1 MSRILFNEKGVQSA
15 TLRQIAMALEMSQGN
30 LNYHFK
36 TKEDIVEA
44 LYFELVERVD
54 EEMKT
59 MTATYSMLSMLYTS
73 AQKSMLIFYE
83 YRFLLRD
90 IYLIFREHEKIK
102 NHYLGLQEFRKKQFL
117 GLFESMIVQ
126 GVLRKEEFD
135 AEYERLYERMN
146 IIGDNWIN
154 AAGLFKGSDEEAV
167 SYYHQLLFEVIYPY
181 LTDKGKGEFLVLK
194 EG

>member
-15 TLRQIAMALEMSQGN
+15 TFRQIAMALEMSQGN

-36 TKEDIVEA
+36 TKEALVEA
-44 LYFELVERVD
+44 LYFELVEKID

-102 NHYLGLQEFRKKQFL
+102 HHYLGLQEFRKKQFL
-117 GLFESMIVQ
+117 GLFESMIAQ

-135 AEYERLYERMN
+135 GEYERLYERMN

-154 AAGLFKGSDEEAV
+154 AAGLFKGSDETVVA
-167 SYYHQLLFEVIYPY
+167 YYHQLLFEVIYPY
-181 LTDKGKGEFLVLK
+181 LTEKGKAEFLELWNK
-194 EG
+194 